1 MISNE
6 STVQA
11 KEIGDNVTI
20 SEYCVIRADV
30 IIGNNVIIH
39 PHVVINNGVR
49 IADGVEIFPGA
60 IIGKQPQLSGVLHHK
75 PQFSDFVE
83 VGKNSTIGPNS
94 IIYYD
99 VKIGSAA

>member
-1 MISNE
+1 MINIK

-11 KEIGDNVTI
+11 KDIGDNVTI

-30 IIGNNVIIH
+30 IIGNNVFIH
-39 PHVVINNGVR
+39 PHVVINDGVR

-60 IIGKQPQLSGVLHHK
+60 IIGKQPQLAGVLHHK
-75 PQFSDFVE
+75 PQFSEFVE
-83 VGKNSTIGPNS
+83 VGENTSIGPNS

-99 VKIGSAA
+99 HRFSRH